1 MRKIMHEHLYINRGR
16 YVPASVCRGESALRA
31 KARGKRLAAGH
42 AAKPRP
48 CDPAAKRCVR
58 GLAASCRGKAE
69 HGKAAYN
76 LVLHNS
82 TIPSI
87 YSQTLLARHRWSI
100 IKLWR
105 EARWRVNGE
114 TTCS

>member
-16 YVPASVCRGESALRA
+16 YVPASACRGESALRA

-42 AAKPRP
+42 AAP
-48 CDPAAKRCVR
+48 AKRCAR